1 MTRYIFLLLSLLLPY
16 IPSLCFASDATPQD
30 DDNSQNSFENI
41 DACYRDEDCQ
51 YGGKCALADRF
62 SEFNRCNCKHGRG
75 GAVCQHECPLTCQ
88 NNGAC
93 RTMLHNSSAFECVC
107 RGEYTGDLCEIPF
120 VECPDHS
127 LCLHGGACVL
137 STDLIQ
143 SYSCHCPP
151 GFDGG
156 PECTLNPNHVQTTVA
171 EKLEQ
176 DAIRIEFLMLLAVGA
191 LGGAFAFLMIVRTC
205 NERRGY
211 RSNINAMR
219 DDMDYSFDP
228 KAYYFDPKDLENIEM
243 I

>member
-1 MTRYIFLLLSLLLPY
+1 MTRYIFLLLSLLIPY
-16 IPSLCFASDATPQD
+16 IPSSCVASDATTQD
-30 DDNSQNSFENI
+30 DDSH
-41 DACYRDEDCQ
+41 ACYRDEDCQ
-51 YGGKCALADRF
+51 YGGTCAPADRF
-62 SEFNRCNCKHGRG
+62 SEFNRCNCKRGRG
-75 GAVCQHECPLTCQ
+75 GAFCEHSCPLTCQ

-93 RTMLHNSSAFECVC
+93 RTTLHNSSAFECVC
-107 RGEYTGDLCEIPF
+107 RGEYAGDLCEIPF

-151 GFDGG
+151 GFDGSA
-156 PECTLNPNHVQTTVA
+156 ECAVNPNHVQTTVGVG
-171 EKLEQ
+171 EKLEE
-176 DAIRIEFLMLLAVGA
+176 DAVRLEFVMILVVGA
-191 LGGAFAFLMIVRTC
+191 LLGSFAFTMIVRSC
-205 NERRGY
+205 SERRGY